1 MINERENKMK
11 RLENFSWKLWHI
23 LFLIAMTVIL
33 IGGAWS
39 FFYSKEAVH
48 VVNDRNYEYVGN
60 GQRLVENR
68 IISEENT
75 GIPLLAYRFKK
86 EDKKDNPYSYAYA
99 IGSQFIALQDSKLF
113 SGEDKK
119 KDANEYFRIRY
130 YELGQEKGEGHT
142 IDVLKLV
149 QKMGYDTI
157 EGNMRSSMFTDG
169 QDEYVAFNVTKND
182 LLFVNL
188 NKGEIAETVPKMV
201 VDYDYSGFY
210 QILPRTEF
218 ETKKYSQER
227 NKIGI
232 GGCWIDY
239 EDEEGETS
247 SSSTERLD
255 RNGVKVKDSKLL
267 TLLKKYRHFLIL
279 KQNLTLEEEK
289 TVIKSLFPDADHF
302 SWTITAPY
310 TKSGRR
316 ETIRNAEEFKKVIKE
331 ENVEEELERQFE
343 KTFQEGPDDD

>member
-1 MINERENKMK
+1 MK
-11 RLENFSWKLWHI
+11 KLENFSWKMWHI
-23 LFLIAMTVIL
+23 LSLVAVTVL
-33 IGGAWS
+33 MVGGIWS
-39 FFYSKEAVH
+39 FFYLKEAVQ
-48 VVNDRNYEYVGN
+48 VVSDRNYTYVGR
-60 GQRLVENR
+60 GQRLLENR
-68 IISEENT
+68 IISEEAT
-75 GIPLLAYRFKK
+75 GIPILAYSFKK
-86 EDKKDNPYSYAYA
+86 EYKNNAPYYT
-99 IGSQFIALQDSKLF
+99 IGSQYIALQDSKLI

-149 QKMGYDTI
+149 QKMGYDSI

-169 QDEYVAFNVTKND
+169 KDEYVAFNVTKNN

-188 NKGEIAETVPKMV
+188 NKGEIAETDPKMI
-201 VDYDYSGFY
+201 VDYGYSGFY
-210 QILPRTEF
+210 QILPAPKF
-218 ETKKYSQER
+218 ETKKYSLDR
-227 NKIGI
+227 NKIDV

-239 EDEEGETS
+239 EYDDEDEKVETS

-267 TLLKKYRHFLIL
+267 TLLKKYRHLLIL
-279 KQNLTLEEEK
+279 KQNLTMEEEK

-302 SWTITAPY
+302 SWSIDASY
-310 TKSGRR
+310 TKSGQK
-316 ETIRNAEEFKKVIKE
+316 ETVRNAEEFKKVIKE
-331 ENVEEELERQFE
+331 ERVEEELEREFE